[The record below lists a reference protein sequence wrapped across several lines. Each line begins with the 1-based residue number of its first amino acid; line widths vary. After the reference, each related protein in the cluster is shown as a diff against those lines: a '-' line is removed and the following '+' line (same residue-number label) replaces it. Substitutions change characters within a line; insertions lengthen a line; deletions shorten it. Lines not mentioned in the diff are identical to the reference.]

1 MKAVVLLED
10 LKAMDWGNIYEQQY
24 YNNNTTTTNLTAAIV
39 VLIFTTATLAVAGT
53 IAVGGS
59 DHAALA
65 WKKNDG
71 GKKSGNEGVS
81 VPTITI
87 TKQKCQSAGGT
98 SRIESESCTAT
109 STNTI
114 TESGGVVGEP

>member
-1 MKAVVLLED
+1 M
-10 LKAMDWGNIYEQQY
+10 
-24 YNNNTTTTNLTAAIV
+24 NNKTTTTNLTAAIV

-71 GKKSGNEGVS
+71 GKKSPVATVTRALASLQLQFKSKSVNCWGNLWDHG
-81 VPTITI
+81 
-87 TKQKCQSAGGT
+87 A
-98 SRIESESCTAT
+98 CTAT

-114 TESGGVVGEP
+114 TESGGVNGEP

>member
-1 MKAVVLLED
+1 V
-10 LKAMDWGNIYEQQY
+10 
-24 YNNNTTTTNLTAAIV
+24 NNTTNLTAIV

-71 GKKSGNEGVS
+71 GKKSGSGIASGNEGIS

-87 TKQKCQSAGGT
+87 QKQKCQSAGGT
-98 SRIESESCTAT
+98 SPITGACIAT

-114 TESGGVVGEP
+114 DESGGTNGEP

>member
-1 MKAVVLLED
+1 M
-10 LKAMDWGNIYEQQY
+10 
-24 YNNNTTTTNLTAAIV
+24 NNTTSTTTTNLTTAIV

-71 GKKSGNEGVS
+71 GKKGSGIASGNEGIS

-87 TKQKCQSAGGT
+87 QKQKCQSAGGT
-98 SRIESESCTAT
+98 SPITGACIAT

-114 TESGGVVGEP
+114 DESGGTNGEP

>member
-1 MKAVVLLED
+1 M
-10 LKAMDWGNIYEQQY
+10 
-24 YNNNTTTTNLTAAIV
+24 NNTTSTTTINLTAAIV
-39 VLIFTTATLAVAGT
+39 VLIFTTATLSVAGT

-71 GKKSGNEGVS
+71 GKKGSGIASGNEGVS
-81 VPTITI
+81 IPTITI
-87 TKQKCQSAGGT
+87 QKLKCQSAGGT
-98 SRIESESCTAT
+98 SRIESESCTAA

-114 TESGGVVGEP
+114 DESGGVNGEP

>member
-1 MKAVVLLED
+1 V
-10 LKAMDWGNIYEQQY
+10 
-24 YNNNTTTTNLTAAIV
+24 NNTTNLTAIV

-71 GKKSGNEGVS
+71 GKKSGNDSIS
-81 VPTITI
+81 VPIITI
-87 TKQKCQSAGGT
+87 QKQKCQAAGGT
-98 SRIESESCTAT
+98 SPIDGSCTAT
-109 STNTI
+109 STNTVD
-114 TESGGVVGEP
+114 ESGGVNGEP